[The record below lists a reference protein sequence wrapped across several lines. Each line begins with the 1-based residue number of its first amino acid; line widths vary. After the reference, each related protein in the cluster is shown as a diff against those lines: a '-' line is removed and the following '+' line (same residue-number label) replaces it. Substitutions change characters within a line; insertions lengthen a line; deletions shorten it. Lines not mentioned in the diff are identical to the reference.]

1 MYTAVY
7 DVFLW
12 TVAHQKAISSR
23 ADLMLSEP
31 DSALMFKLPYLAP
44 MLKLPDLE
52 GVCFGA
58 VGGPVA
64 GAANGSDDA
73 AAVRGRHVTG
83 RDGGCA
89 RRNAAAG
96 PSSRAR

>member
-1 MYTAVY
+1 
-7 DVFLW
+7 
-12 TVAHQKAISSR
+12 
-23 ADLMLSEP
+23 MLSVP
-31 DSALMFKLPYLAP
+31 DLAP

-73 AAVRGRHVTG
+73 AAVCGRHVTG
-83 RDGGCA
+83 CDGGCA
-89 RRNAAAG
+89 CRNAAAG